1 MSALLRIVLCNCP
14 DTASANRIA
23 AELLQLRQA
32 ACINLLPAVTSM
44 YHWQGQLE
52 TSTETMLLIK
62 APPLLFDA
70 ICQTICRLHPY
81 SVPEIIAI
89 PVSQGFLPY
98 LSWVNQECS
107 PNE

>member
-1 MSALLRIVLCNCP
+1 MSAPLQIVICNCP
-14 DTASANRIA
+14 DHASAQRIA

-32 ACINLLPAVTSM
+32 ACVNLLPAITSM

-52 TSTETMLLIK
+52 TTTETMLLIK
-62 APPLLFDA
+62 APPLLFAA

-81 SVPEIIAI
+81 SGPEIIAI

-98 LSWVNQECS
+98 LNWVNEECS

>member
-1 MSALLRIVLCNCP
+1 MASTMQIVLCNCP
-14 DTASANRIA
+14 DMQSANVIA

-32 ACINLLPAVTSM
+32 ACVNILPTMTSM
-44 YHWQGQLE
+44 YRWQGKLE
-52 TSTETMLLIK
+52 TATETMLLIK
-62 APPLLFDA
+62 APLQLFDE

-89 PVSQGFLPY
+89 PVSQGFGPY
-98 LSWVNQECS
+98 LRWINQECS